1 MVPPGLMVVSGVSLY
16 AGAAI
21 AVGLFDAFPPAL
33 VAWMRISAA
42 AVILLALHRPS
53 PRAFVGRAGAAALV
67 YGLMTMSMNMTF
79 YVAIDQIPLGTA
91 VAVEFLG
98 PVAVAALGSRSVR
111 DWAAL
116 SLAAAGVL
124 VISGATWAQD
134 GAGILWALAAGALW
148 AGYILVGSRIA
159 ADAGASRSSMAVG
172 FAWAA
177 LLAAPVMVAI
187 WPGGAPAHALGLG
200 RFALLWLGLGI
211 FSAAL
216 PYSLDQVVM
225 RLAGASHFAL
235 LQAILPLVAAL
246 VGAVLL
252 GQWLSVPE
260 LVGIVAI
267 VAAVALRAPA
277 SG

>member
-116 SLAAAGVL
+116 ALAAAGVL

-260 LVGIVAI
+260 LLGIVAI